1 MKSLANPFRL
11 DRISQALGNLYQK
24 QEKVYLALAAMMTGL
39 GYFLL
44 ALPPIMSLVGLLN
57 VLGGISSASTFTA
70 WLSVLFWM
78 VVTAAAGIITFTM
91 LRSKT
96 QMPSG
101 LGLKEDKA
109 PRLHDLISEIG
120 EVYKLP
126 TIDRIIVHDHCQLD
140 MIAVPRFGLPLL
152 KTNVLYIGLP
162 VLQSLSPLQFK
173 GSLARKLGQFTAE
186 HNKLTHWIY
195 RWRKYCTL
203 YQRSYNRIS
212 SPLYMP
218 IKLFFKIYTPIMEAF
233 TVHAARK
240 DELEADMYALQIMN
254 DKELADVI
262 LRQEVCSEFLKTKYW
277 PKIFAMLRKN
287 PNKPEHLPHINM
299 PAVMRKTLTEN
310 EFAQTMNELI
320 NAEPTWKDGM
330 PDLHA
335 RLEHIG
341 QTKLDMPPPVMETAA
356 QRYLGD
362 AFSAVIKL
370 LDKQWLAKNGKSK
383 SASGNDNQ
391 DVDPA
396 AVKHKV
402 KRGAPIDNDSSM
414 LETTEVDDSLP
425 LEEQKYQS
433 LRNKARQ
440 ASLNENEAFELAT
453 YSEKFEGKAA
463 AIAMYQK
470 ILKKDPN
477 HAKTIFAVGRILLTS
492 NDPSGVKILEKAM
505 QLDKGCIAQA
515 CWMLAKYYKAL
526 GDEDRSKEY
535 LERAANVSAAA

>member
-1 MKSLANPFRL
+1 MKSFSNPL
-11 DRISQALGNLYQK
+11 SLERISQVLGNIYQK
-24 QEKVYLALAAMMTGL
+24 QEKVYLALAATMTGL
-39 GYFLL
+39 GYLLL
-44 ALPPIMSLVGLLN
+44 ALPPIMTLIGTIN
-57 VLGGISSASTFTA
+57 VLSGMSSASSFTA
-70 WLSVLFWM
+70 WLSVLLWM
-78 VVTAAAGIITFTM
+78 VITAASGLITFT
-91 LRSKT
+91 LISSKT

-109 PRLHDLISEIG
+109 PRLHELIGEIG

-126 TIDRIIVHDHCQLD
+126 SIDRIIVHDHSQLD

-162 VLQSLSPLQFK
+162 VMQSLSPLQFK
-173 GSLARKLGQFTAE
+173 GALARKLGQFTAE

-195 RWRKYCTL
+195 RWRKYCAL
-203 YQRSYNRIS
+203 YQRSYSRIK

-218 IKLFFKIYTPIMEAF
+218 LNFFFKIYTPILEAF

-254 DKELADVI
+254 DTELADVI
-262 LRQEVCSEFLKTKYW
+262 IRQEVCSTFLKTKYW

-310 EFAQTMNELI
+310 EFAQIMKDLI
-320 NAEPTWKDGM
+320 NAETNWKDGM
-330 PDLHA
+330 PDLHT

-383 SASGNDNQ
+383 ASSAQAKQ

-396 AVKHKV
+396 SVEHNVKKS
-402 KRGAPIDNDSSM
+402 APIDNDSSM
-414 LETTEVDDSLP
+414 LETTEVDDNLP